1 MFQNGEGFS
10 KLQEK
15 IRGNCFIINQESF
28 SNNSKVLIKILKEGF
43 VSGNVMKMESVS
55 TVTQFLQQV
64 KPIEGKSSFKDKSS
78 SNDEYLVRNT
88 LWLIFNFCVICR
100 LFQNS
105 FYLSKSSGNRR
116 TFYGRHGEFLEFE
129 LSCDSG
135 HSNLVT
141 CLPCGRSNLS

>member
-1 MFQNGEGFS
+1 MSFTRFVLLFLFQNGEGFS

-28 SNNSKVLIKILKEGF
+28 SNNPKVVTKILKEGF

-64 KPIEGKSSFKDKSS
+64 KPIEGKSSSKDKSS
-78 SNDEYLVRNT
+78 SNDEYLIRNT
-88 LWLIFNFCVICR
+88 LWLIINFCVICR

-105 FYLSKSSGNRR
+105 FYLSKSSGN
-116 TFYGRHGEFLEFE
+116 
-129 LSCDSG
+129 
-135 HSNLVT
+135 
-141 CLPCGRSNLS
+141 